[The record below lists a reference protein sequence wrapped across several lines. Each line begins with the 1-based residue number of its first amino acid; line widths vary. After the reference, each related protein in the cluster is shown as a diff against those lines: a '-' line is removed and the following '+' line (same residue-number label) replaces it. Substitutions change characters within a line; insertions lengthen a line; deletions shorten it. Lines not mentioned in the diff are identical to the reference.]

1 MIFNQADSPVS
12 NLDAGIDFG
21 GHRWAFR
28 AFFPSSFP
36 GTDWGNLGSG
46 YLSRLMAAWWRFDR
60 LDRPR
65 SMASI
70 FSDQE
75 SIGRG
80 RACRLRMGFKR
91 PGALVV
97 MALFPYL
104 SRNWTSIIIYH
115 RPSRLLMAM
124 IQPQQQQQDNPR

>member
-65 SMASI
+65 SIASI
-70 FSDQE
+70 FSDQGIDRQRARV
-75 SIGRG
+75 SIADGIQTSR
-80 RACRLRMGFKR
+80 R
-91 PGALVV
+91 PRCYG
-97 MALFPYL
+97 PISL
-104 SRNWTSIIIYH
+104 SE
-115 RPSRLLMAM
+115 P
-124 IQPQQQQQDNPR
+124 